1 MSNKNTSH
9 RTAGFNNSTVTTA
22 APMQTSNRNRTG
34 LMLRILCLVFPFF
47 LLFSCVPEPI
57 DIQIDPPEAEIV
69 VTSQLIPNR
78 VMLLSLTRSFSALA
92 IDVDQGDSVSND
104 FLSDLLVDRARVS
117 IAFAGQTETLFNL
130 GNGVYGS
137 VNALQFP
144 NEIYTLSVYD
154 STTEKTVTSQ
164 TPMLPFIGFD
174 SLYPVIDRIDGDT
187 SIHLNYTL
195 TDPPGDNYYVINVVR
210 RDNDTSNVGIDLN
223 SFFSVGLNVVTQTR
237 LISDKTFDTNTIS
250 EEFELFNISPED
262 SIVVTI
268 SNISPEYYSY
278 LEAQNRAQGILSQVT
293 QEPINRPT
301 NVNGG
306 LGFFNAHFPDFR
318 FYDLKEW

>member
-1 MSNKNTSH
+1 MSNSTTSH
-9 RTAGFNNSTVTTA
+9 RTSGFQSNTTPTAFPMTV
-22 APMQTSNRNRTG
+22 PSFNRSG
-34 LMLRILCLVFPFF
+34 LMFRICLLALPLF
-47 LLFSCVPEPI
+47 LLFSCVPKPI

-69 VTSQLIPNR
+69 VTSQVIPNR
-78 VMLLSLTRSFSALA
+78 VMLLALTRSFSALA
-92 IDVDQGDSVSND
+92 INVDEGDTVSND

-117 IAFAGQTETLFNL
+117 ISFAGQTETLFNL

-164 TPMLPFIGFD
+164 TPMLPFVGFD
-174 SLYPVIDRIDGDT
+174 SLYPVIDRTDGDT

-237 LISDKTFDTNTIS
+237 LISDKTFDSSTIS

-262 SIVVTI
+262 SIVVTV

-318 FYDLKEW
+318 VYDLKEW